1 MDRLTAA
8 RGRVSEVKAELQ
20 SDAARFPCINCR
32 YFEIHCT
39 HPAASEIK
47 VSPISGKTKVVHFD
61 AEKVRAE
68 DGACGPEGALFDS
81 RSFPGLVFM
90 SVVTSRAGIITLL
103 FLGAIGLDVLL
114 R

>member
-1 MDRLTAA
+1 MDRIAA
-8 RGRVSEVKAELQ
+8 AKGRVSEVKQALQ

-39 HPAASEIK
+39 HPAASEVR
-47 VSPISGKTKVVHFD
+47 VSPISGKTKTVHYD

-68 DGACGPEGALFDS
+68 DGACGPEGDLFDS

-90 SVVTSRAGIITLL
+90 SVVTSRAGIFTLM
-103 FLGAIGLDVLL
+103 FFGAVGLDYLL